1 MESSPIIRIPTTQ
14 GDYELHWGNT
24 LVRLFSEESFNH
36 IEHYTEE
43 DKIVGM
49 RVGQAVLDIFFE
61 NDFSYRYDKY
71 PDEATVEWFIKSE
84 VMIMENEVEDLP
96 DM

>member
-49 RVGQAVLDIFFE
+49 RVGQAVLDIFL
-61 NDFSYRYDKY
+61 SMIL
-71 PDEATVEWFIKSE
+71 AI
-84 VMIMENEVEDLP
+84 VMINTQMKRLWSGL
-96 DM
+96 

>member
-1 MESSPIIRIPTTQ
+1 MESSPIIRIPTAQ

-24 LVRLFSEESFNH
+24 LVRLSSDESFNH
-36 IEHYTEE
+36 IEHYTDE

-49 RVGQAVLDIFFE
+49 RVGEAILDIFFE

-71 PDEATVEWFIKSE
+71 PDEATVEWLIKLE
-84 VMIMENEVEDLP
+84 VVSLDNEIEGLA
-96 DM
+96 